1 ISSLIHNPPFH
12 FKKSFCSHKP
22 GRAFEWGILGPVF
35 TPALSLEEAPGGD
48 AESRCAPSAGSLLHQ
63 DVGLEWPLTHLEI
76 SLH

>member
-1 ISSLIHNPPFH
+1 MQSL
-12 FKKSFCSHKP
+12 S
-22 GRAFEWGILGPVF
+22 GPVF